1 MSRAMRDIAFAAL
14 ALLLPTALT
23 AQSNGQGTT
32 NAAIPS
38 GGDGTFYVG
47 TYAKNVLVIDEAT
60 FTVRDTI
67 PVEVGIPYRMAL
79 SADRRHIY
87 VTEPNMEKVEVLDLA
102 SRRSLGQFTLSTP
115 GKQVRIWAM
124 TVDPRERFAVLLVK
138 SYTRKLDR

>member
-1 MSRAMRDIAFAAL
+1 MSRALTVLVGAWLLLFAAPL
-14 ALLLPTALT
+14 A

-32 NAAIPS
+32 TAAIPS

-79 SADRRHIY
+79 SADRQHIY